1 MPKQE
6 SI

>member
-6 SI
+6 E